1 MVIKMIKLS
10 SNPIVKKIWEKFGF
24 NIFILMGVLG
34 VMLISLSELPKEKTD
49 ETAQAYSADEY
60 RKNMEEDLTRLLSA
74 VNGAGQVQV
83 MITLESG
90 EETVYAW
97 QEKTSDD
104 VQKQDGESTTQRT
117 TYENEV
123 VMVSAGSD
131 KQALVEKT
139 MQPAVQGVVV
149 VCRGADDI
157 QVVSDITNAVSV
169 ALNVPTNR
177 VCVIKMQ

>member
-10 SNPIVKKIWEKFGF
+10 SNPVIKKIWEKFGF
-24 NIFILMGVLG
+24 NIFILLG
-34 VMLISLSELPKEKTD
+34 VFGVILISLSELPKEKD
-49 ETAQAYSADEY
+49 EETAQAVSADEY
-60 RKNMEEDLTRLLSA
+60 RKNMEKELTRLLSS

-104 VQKQDGESTTQRT
+104 MQEQDGKSSTQRT
-117 TYENEV
+117 TYENQV
-123 VMVSAGSD
+123 VMVSAGSE

-139 MQPAVQGVVV
+139 MQPVVQGVVV

-177 VCVIKMQ
+177 VCVIKKQ